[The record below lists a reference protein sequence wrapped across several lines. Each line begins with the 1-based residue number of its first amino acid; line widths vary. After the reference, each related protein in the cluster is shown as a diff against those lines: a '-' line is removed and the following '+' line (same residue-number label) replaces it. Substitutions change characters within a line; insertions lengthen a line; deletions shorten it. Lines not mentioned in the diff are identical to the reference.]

1 MLVTMKLSLFQ
12 SVIFVLSFRTPRS
25 MFRSTRNETVW
36 GWLNSIYATVKVSV
50 FYETLCPDCIA
61 FITNQLHP
69 NYKAFGSSLIDLQLI
84 PCGFEHES
92 VVNGSKIFICQHGQN
107 ECYGNRVHGCVI
119 ALYSITISES
129 FAACSES
136 SDNPAS
142 KEALQSCASSNQ
154 ISWPDIE
161 MCISS
166 IAGEKIMEANEK
178 ITAQLNPRSVPTV
191 VFNGGFNEND
201 ANQSIDDLKG
211 VICKYLNNNPPQCRS
226 NINPSII
233 VL

>member
-1 MLVTMKLSLFQ
+1 CYLIGSYHLHALIQYPRLFIFSDDLISSLDLTMLVTMKLSLFQ
-12 SVIFVLSFRTPRS
+12 SVIFVLSFR
-25 MFRSTRNETVW
+25 
-36 GWLNSIYATVKVSV
+36 IYATVKVSV

-84 PCGFEHES
+84 PCGFEH
-92 VVNGSKIFICQHGQN
+92 
-107 ECYGNRVHGCVI
+107 
-119 ALYSITISES
+119 
-129 FAACSES
+129 
-136 SDNPAS
+136 
-142 KEALQSCASSNQ
+142 CASSNQ